1 MQKNIKKFSWYLW
14 KHIYTVFNQAC
25 SAWDNLLLG
34 WPHLVWVI
42 STPWTSLSPLPGEV
56 NPCCFCLDCGER
68 SIISNTLPSSPGAGW
83 RGRRE
88 AERQP
93 LHVGSWSTPWSSYQW
108 LSSDAFLMRNCGV
121 LSYRIQNTDTC
132 ILHIEQQI
140 CGFPRPT
147 CISGNGSQ
155 EFSPLWQQFEKDTA
169 DKKTIIIY
177 KCILCQ
183 CWLQNDVDDKLM
195 ILLMTFVMVVTI
207 KMMAIIMMID
217 NRNNDERSLHQ
228 KTNCVWAREQLR
240 TMFWSAVE
248 QTWVFRQWRWWR

>member
-1 MQKNIKKFSWYLW
+1 MLF
-14 KHIYTVFNQAC
+14 
-25 SAWDNLLLG
+25 LLG
-34 WPHLVWVI
+34 L
-42 STPWTSLSPLPGEV
+42 T
-56 NPCCFCLDCGER
+56 DCGER
-68 SIISNTLPSSPGAGW
+68 SIVSNTLPSSPGAGW

-121 LSYRIQNTDTC
+121 LAYILEYRL
-132 ILHIEQQI
+132 LHTAHWATNMWVS
-140 CGFPRPT
+140 RPT

-195 ILLMTFVMVVTI
+195 MLLMTFVIVVTI
-207 KMMAIIMMID
+207 KMMTIIMMID

>member
-1 MQKNIKKFSWYLW
+1 MLIDRLWGKVNYFKYLAIKSWSWLTR
-14 KHIYTVFNQAC
+14 KEGGREATPPCGIVIN
-25 SAWDNLLLG
+25 SLI
-34 WPHLVWVI
+34 VI
-42 STPWTSLSPLPGEV
+42 SVIIIRCVLNAELW
-56 NPCCFCLDCGER
+56 CACL
-68 SIISNTLPSSPGAGW
+68 
-83 RGRRE
+83 
-88 AERQP
+88 
-93 LHVGSWSTPWSSYQW
+93 
-108 LSSDAFLMRNCGV
+108 
-121 LSYRIQNTDTC
+121 QNTEYRH
-132 ILHIEQQI
+132 LHTAHWATNMWVS
-140 CGFPRPT
+140 RPT

-195 ILLMTFVMVVTI
+195 MLLMTFVMVVTI
-207 KMMAIIMMID
+207 KMMTIIMMVD

-228 KTNCVWAREQLR
+228 KTNCVWAREQLW